1 MAEIYLFFFVNLTV
15 KIFSDGIL
23 LRYTYIHFI
32 YFVGVGSCFDVE
44 IPLRVKKMTTLKV
57 EGKAVGEGEDGY
69 TFSGKHRLQ
78 ISQDLLVIL
87 VQSDKPIYKPGET
100 GKAVLSFIYY
110 YFFFLFFPDCA

>member
-1 MAEIYLFFFVNLTV
+1 
-15 KIFSDGIL
+15 
-23 LRYTYIHFI
+23 
-32 YFVGVGSCFDVE
+32 
-44 IPLRVKKMTTLKV
+44 MTTLKV

-110 YFFFLFFPDCA
+110 YFFLFLQIVLKLFLFTMLN